1 MRPRLIVSVVPDCN
15 SNGID
20 ADCSKCDFN
29 VDNCYSRTEDELST
43 PAERIAALT
52 SALKELGVEIM
63 TTGQIYTGPK
73 PKKEQ
78 PPVRH
83 DNPCKSASELNYPG
97 GYHR

>member
-52 SALKELGVEIM
+52 SALKEL
-63 TTGQIYTGPK
+63 TGCDWVRKPGRESLLAKFKGRKGYHEKDK
-73 PKKEQ
+73 PKE
-78 PPVRH
+78 
-83 DNPCKSASELNYPG
+83 
-97 GYHR
+97 